1 MSRRYQIVDRPDRRA
16 TVDPA
21 RLATLLARDGQLLL
35 PLLDLIEH
43 AEAAVDDLIDVM
55 GRATIEAVLLMSAET
70 VAGPKQQGK
79 KADRDIAYHGSQPG
93 RVALK
98 ERQLRV
104 TRPRLR
110 KKSPQP
116 GEAEVPAYEAMRKD
130 GRLADRMLEILI
142 DGVST
147 RRYEGVLPEMADTVG
162 VSKSQ
167 VSRETIEAGERS
179 LKELAERDLS
189 GLGSLAIWI
198 DGLQLGSHHV
208 ICAVGVDAKGR
219 KHVLGLR
226 EGATENAAV
235 AKALLEELVRRGL
248 DPARPRLFVIDGSKA
263 LRSAIDAVFGTDQL
277 IQRCR
282 NHKQGNVVS
291 HLPKDQHHRALATM
305 RAAFKLEAT
314 EGITKLE
321 QYASWLEREW
331 PGAAASLRE
340 GLEELF
346 TVDRLGLTSALR
358 RCLGTTNLIDNGHS
372 AARERMRRVK
382 HWRGGEMALRWTAAS
397 FEAASKGFRRIMGY
411 KDIWMLKAVLDG
423 RDRDREL
430 AHQAAAGQAP
440 SALPSRR
447 HFQLPAGHH
456 PGASQFAQGKR
467 GELTV

>member
-1 MSRRYQIVDRPDRRA
+1 MNRRYQIVDRPDSRSA
-16 TVDPA
+16 LDPA
-21 RLATLLARDGQLLL
+21 RLATLLAKDGQLLL

-43 AEAAVDDLIDVM
+43 AQAAVDDLVDVM
-55 GRATIEAVLLMSAET
+55 GRATIEAVLLMSAEA
-70 VAGPKQQGK
+70 VAGPKQQGR
-79 KADRDIAYHGSQPG
+79 KADRDVAYHGSQTG

-104 TRPRLR
+104 DKPRLR

-116 GEAEVPAYEAMRKD
+116 GEIGEVEIPAYEAMRKD
-130 GRLADRMLEILI
+130 GRLADRMLEILL

-147 RRYEGVLPEMADTVG
+147 RRYEGVLPQMAETVG

-167 VSRETIEAGERS
+167 VSRETIEAGERL

-189 GLGSLAIWI
+189 SLELLAIWI

-208 ICAVGVDAKGR
+208 ICAVGVDANGQ

-235 AKALLEELVRRGL
+235 ATALLEELIRRGL

-277 IQRCR
+277 VQRCR
-282 NHKQGNVVS
+282 NHKQRNVVS
-291 HLPKDQHHRALATM
+291 HLPKDQQAQARATL
-305 RAAFKLEAT
+305 RAAFKLEAS
-314 EGITKLE
+314 EGIAKLQ

-346 TVDRLGLTSALR
+346 TVNRLGLTSSLR

-382 HWRGGEMALRWTAAS
+382 NWQSGEMALRWTAAS

-411 KDIWMLKAVLDG
+411 KDLWMLKAVLDE
-423 RDRDREL
+423 RDRDQQL
-430 AHQAAAGQAP
+430 ARQAAAG
-440 SALPSRR
+440 
-447 HFQLPAGHH
+447 
-456 PGASQFAQGKR
+456 
-467 GELTV
+467 

>member
-1 MSRRYQIVDRPDRRA
+1 MNRRYQIVDRPDSRSA
-16 TVDPA
+16 LDPA
-21 RLATLLARDGQLLL
+21 RLATLPAKDGQLLL

-43 AEAAVDDLIDVM
+43 AQAAVDDLVDVM
-55 GRATIEAVLLMSAET
+55 GRATIEAVLLMSAEA
-70 VAGPKQQGK
+70 VAGPKQQGR
-79 KADRDIAYHGSQPG
+79 KADRDVAYHGSQTG

-104 TRPRLR
+104 DKPRLR

-116 GEAEVPAYEAMRKD
+116 GEIGEVEIPAYEAMRKD
-130 GRLADRMLEILI
+130 GRLADRMLEILL

-147 RRYEGVLPEMADTVG
+147 RRYEGVLPQMAETVG

-167 VSRETIEAGERS
+167 VSRETIEAGERL

-189 GLGSLAIWI
+189 SLELLAIWI

-208 ICAVGVDAKGR
+208 ICAVGVDANGQ

-235 AKALLEELVRRGL
+235 ATALLEELIRRGL

-277 IQRCR
+277 VQRCR
-282 NHKQGNVVS
+282 NHKQRNVVS
-291 HLPKDQHHRALATM
+291 HLPKDQQAQARATL
-305 RAAFKLEAT
+305 RAAFKLEAS
-314 EGITKLE
+314 EGIAKLQ

-346 TVDRLGLTSALR
+346 TVNRLGLTSSLR

-382 HWRGGEMALRWTAAS
+382 NWQSGEMALRWTAAS

-411 KDIWMLKAVLDG
+411 KDLWMLKAVLDE
-423 RDRDREL
+423 RDRDQQL
-430 AHQAAAGQAP
+430 ARQAAAG
-440 SALPSRR
+440 
-447 HFQLPAGHH
+447 
-456 PGASQFAQGKR
+456 
-467 GELTV
+467 